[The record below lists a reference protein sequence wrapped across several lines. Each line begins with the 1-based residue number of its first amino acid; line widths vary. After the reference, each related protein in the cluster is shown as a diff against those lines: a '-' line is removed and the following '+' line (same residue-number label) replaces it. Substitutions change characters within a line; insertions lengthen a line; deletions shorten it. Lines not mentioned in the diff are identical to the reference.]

1 MLLEPGRVCIKK
13 YGRDAGSKAVI
24 ITVEKEGFVRI
35 TSAGRK
41 KERMVNVKHL
51 EFLNETVDIKDK
63 EKMDRVLG
71 VQRSDKK
78 A

>member
-24 ITVEKEGFVRI
+24 VAVEKNGFVRI
-35 TSAGRK
+35 ASAGRK
-41 KERMVNVKHL
+41 KERMANVKHL
-51 EFLNETVDIKDK
+51 EFLNETIDIKDK
-63 EKMDRVLG
+63 EKVDRVLG